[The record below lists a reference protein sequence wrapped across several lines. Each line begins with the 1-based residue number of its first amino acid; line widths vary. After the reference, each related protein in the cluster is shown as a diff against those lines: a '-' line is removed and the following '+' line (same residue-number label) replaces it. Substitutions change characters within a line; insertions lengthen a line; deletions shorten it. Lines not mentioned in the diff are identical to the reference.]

1 MGNNYVSLGEFNYLG
16 RLIDYELDEKS
27 PSFIEQSKMDNKI
40 VFMDW
45 DKRDLHFA
53 LDDNTL
59 VLWYEKGKRP
69 PFSHKRNDQL

>member
-16 RLIDYELDEKS
+16 RLIDYELNEKD
-27 PSFIEQSKMDNKI
+27 PSFIEQSKMDDKI

-45 DKRDLHFA
+45 DKRDLLFTP
-53 LDDNTL
+53 DSTTV

-69 PFSHKRNDQL
+69 PFKHKRNDQ